1 MEKYVEI
8 YNAFGKDKSVEEQ
21 PQYHMNCAEVL
32 LRAANDKHELD
43 LPEVSIRMLQGFG
56 AGFYSEKTCGAFSGS
71 LAALGALYTEER
83 PSDQAKMTRAAKL
96 LVEEFEKEF
105 GSLDCDYIKKH
116 HRDEVIACN
125 PVKLRAGQVFDRV
138 VEKLEKE
145 YN

>member
-1 MEKYVEI
+1 MEKIVET
-8 YNAFGKDKSVEEQ
+8 YNAFGKDKPEAEQ

-32 LRAANDKHELD
+32 LRAANDKHELN
-43 LPEVSIRMLQGFG
+43 LPEVCFCMLQGFG

-96 LVEEFEKEF
+96 LVAEFEKEF

-116 HRDEVIACN
+116 HRDAVTACN
-125 PVKLRAGQVFDRV
+125 PVKLRAAQVFDRV
-138 VEKLEKE
+138 IEKLEKE
-145 YN
+145 